1 MTNTGLPLED
11 VDAVRDAIT
20 DMWTDAPGGWVYEW
34 SKLTASYAEA
44 DSHQQAALAYGWAKF
59 PTLADEPKRVAHAM
73 QLEQYLLAAPG
84 FGLDF
89 RREVLDLPY
98 RDATT
103 KVPVHL
109 FAPLDLADDTPVVL
123 ISGGVDSWMMDA
135 HIGCVVLATQL
146 RVRVLAFDIAGTG
159 ESSVPMTGAGG
170 GEIVRGLITHARTLG
185 DGVVAH
191 VSSSVARL
199 KPPSPVRAPVSTA
212 CTESSATRWDST
224 HRPARRSDL
233 RGWPNSRCGR
243 CSIRTTTRRCW

>member
-1 MTNTGLPLED
+1 MPYQWPLDPQDLFSERYAQMTNTGLPLED

-123 ISGGVDSWMMDA
+123 ISGGVLLEDGRPRRLCGA
-135 HIGCVVLATQL
+135 RHA
-146 RVRVLAFDIAGTG
+146 AA
-159 ESSVPMTGAGG
+159 GAGA
-170 GEIVRGLITHARTLG
+170 GLR
-185 DGVVAH
+185 
-191 VSSSVARL
+191 
-199 KPPSPVRAPVSTA
+199 
-212 CTESSATRWDST
+212 
-224 HRPARRSDL
+224 HRRNR
-233 RGWPNSRCGR
+233 
-243 CSIRTTTRRCW
+243 

>member
-123 ISGGVDSWMMDA
+123 ISGGCRLLDDGRTHRLCGA
-135 HIGCVVLATQL
+135 RHA
-146 RVRVLAFDIAGTG
+146 AA
-159 ESSVPMTGAGG
+159 GAGA
-170 GEIVRGLITHARTLG
+170 GLR
-185 DGVVAH
+185 
-191 VSSSVARL
+191 
-199 KPPSPVRAPVSTA
+199 
-212 CTESSATRWDST
+212 
-224 HRPARRSDL
+224 HRRNR
-233 RGWPNSRCGR
+233 
-243 CSIRTTTRRCW
+243 